1 MNSFNPRRVSYLRPP
16 TMVFE
21 TRDSWRLSGYP
32 SLGSIGYPPSV
43 MTTADSRLASAIW
56 HRTFNHVDYAEY
68 KAACD
73 AERSAKPDHNPEIS
87 SVGANPTRRG
97 LSRLGA
103 MFTIYPYRDMGWL
116 VTMVFIMAAVS
127 FTLNGV
133 FGILHTVAPRQLDFA
148 GSETASHITFV
159 VGSSLLTLSS
169 WMGLLAA
176 FNVDR
181 AALDPKRDAPDAYK
195 PALLGS
201 DDFVWWAPWHEFK
214 NVFWPATAFRAGVLQ
229 LLAGSFFTIAAVGAL
244 PGVLDLT
251 HPHAYII
258 FISSPQL
265 IGGSFFVLAA
275 LLQIYL
281 SQNTWYL
288 PLLLDASWQN
298 GFWNLVGASGFL
310 SVGVVTLL
318 SRDAVTIAA
327 LSLMTGVGFLAASI
341 IQWYIL
347 MEFYPVDPYW
357 VDPFTAS
364 EIPSQSI
371 Y

>member
-16 TMVFE
+16 TTVFE
-21 TRDSWRLSGYP
+21 TRESWASPYP
-32 SLGSIGYPPSV
+32 SLSSIGYPPSAR
-43 MTTADSRLASAIW
+43 TADGKMASVIW

-73 AERSAKPDHNPEIS
+73 AERAAKPERDPDIF
-87 SVGANPTRRG
+87 SVEANPTRRG
-97 LSRLGA
+97 FSRLGA

-127 FTLNGV
+127 FTLNGIFSLV
-133 FGILHTVAPRQLDFA
+133 HSVSPRQADFP
-148 GSETASHITFV
+148 GSELASQVTFV
-159 VGSSLLTLSS
+159 LGSSLLTLSS

-181 AALDPKRDAPDAYK
+181 AELDPKKDAPDAYK

-201 DDFVWWAPWHEFK
+201 DEFVWWANWYEWK
-214 NVFWPATAFRAGVLQ
+214 SVFWPSTAFRAGVLQ

-265 IGGSFFVLAA
+265 IGGSFFVLAG

-281 SQNTWYL
+281 SQNNWYL
-288 PLLLDASWQN
+288 PLILDASWQN

-310 SVGVVTLL
+310 AVGVVTLL
-318 SRDAVTIAA
+318 SKDAAVTIAS
-327 LSLMTGVGFLAASI
+327 LSLMTGIGFLVASL

-357 VDPFTAS
+357 VDPFTAA
-364 EIPSQSI
+364 EIPPQSI